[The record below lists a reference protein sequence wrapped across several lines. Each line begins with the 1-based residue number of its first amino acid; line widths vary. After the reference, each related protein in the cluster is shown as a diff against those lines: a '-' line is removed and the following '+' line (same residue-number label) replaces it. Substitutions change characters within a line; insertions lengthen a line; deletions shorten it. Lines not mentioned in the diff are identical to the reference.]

1 MRPASA
7 RTSTWPAQR
16 RDAPLPAH
24 ILGPMRRRARCVVVI
39 GLVLMACAP
48 PKLAGTELGA
58 TDAPDFTLSDGVSGR
73 SVSLSAQRGQ
83 VVALTFLYTTCPDVC
98 PLTASRFRAAQES
111 LAGDAGRVVFIA
123 VSVDPDRD
131 TPRATQDFSA
141 AHGLSTNWYYLVG
154 GRAQLAP
161 VWSAYGIGVQPGSAS
176 VTHNDAV
183 YLIDRRGRER
193 VLLHSEDLAANLVD
207 DLRALIRA
215 GD

>member
-1 MRPASA
+1 MRIASA
-7 RTSTWPAQR
+7 GTTSWRER
-16 RDAPLPAH
+16 RHDEPLSAP

-39 GLVLMACAP
+39 VLVLMACAP

-58 TDAPDFTLSDGVSGR
+58 TDAPDFTLTDGVSGR
-73 SVSLSAQRGQ
+73 SVSLSAQRGE

-98 PLTASRFRAAQES
+98 PLTASRFRAAQDS

-131 TPRATQDFSA
+131 TPKATQDFSA
-141 AHGLSTNWYYLVG
+141 SHGLSTNWYYLVG

-161 VWSAYGIGVQPGSAS
+161 VWSAYGIGVQAGSAS

-193 VLLHSEDLAANLVD
+193 VLLHSEDLAGNLVE
-207 DLRALIRA
+207 DLRSLLRA

>member
-1 MRPASA
+1 MRLA
-7 RTSTWPAQR
+7 
-16 RDAPLPAH
+16 
-24 ILGPMRRRARCVVVI
+24 CVAIVLAVV
-39 GLVLMACAP
+39 ACAP
-48 PKLAGTELGA
+48 LKLVGTDLGA
-58 TDAPDFTLSDGVSGR
+58 TDAPDFTLTDGVSGR

-83 VVALTFLYTTCPDVC
+83 VVALTFLYTSCPDVC
-98 PLTASRFRAAQES
+98 PLTASRFRAAQDS
-111 LAGDAGRVVFIA
+111 LASEAGRVVFIA

-131 TPRATQDFSA
+131 SPKATQDFSA

-161 VWSAYGIGVQPGSAS
+161 VWSAYGIGVQAGSAS

-207 DLRALIRA
+207 DLRSLLRA